1 MVTNLEMSILKE
13 LDCQKL
19 GAGVIAAIMK
29 RLNTEEKETQ
39 FLQYMLINRGVI
51 IPIPDLFD
59 EVKRLS
65 IK

>member
-1 MVTNLEMSILKE
+1 MLTNLEMSILKE
-13 LDCQKL
+13 LDCQIL
-19 GAGVIAAIMK
+19 GGGVIAAIMK

-59 EVKRLS
+59 EVKKFS
-65 IK
+65 MK